1 MDKFGIKDSVLLGIP
16 LWLKKWASLICE
28 FIEFEQATYPNTQEC
43 KLSQEYVS
51 IELKNLRDSKLANI
65 AITINK
71 VSRILKLMGTDL
83 PPIRKMTDREVYEG
97 LWTAN
102 DSLKD

>member
-1 MDKFGIKDSVLLGIP
+1 
-16 LWLKKWASLICE
+16 
-28 FIEFEQATYPNTQEC
+28 
-43 KLSQEYVS
+43 
-51 IELKNLRDSKLANI
+51 LRDSKLANI

-71 VSRILKLMGTDL
+71 VSRILNLMGTDL
-83 PPIRKMTDREVYEG
+83 PPIRKMSDREVYEG